1 MKPSSK
7 PIKYWRI
14 KLKKKINFNERTKKI
29 IIKIIRVKKN
39 QIIRDYIENK
49 YIFKNNNQKNEFDI
63 NTK

>member
-1 MKPSSK
+1 LKDK
-7 PIKYWRI
+7 I
-14 KLKKKINFNERTKKI
+14 KKKINFNERTKKI
-29 IIKIIRVKKN
+29 IIKKIRVKKN